1 MMVVTIAAV
10 ACTKP
15 RAATTTT
22 TTPADVIAPKSKVK
36 LAVLAVESD
45 KFPKVAKAATES
57 LAKAQV
63 TGIDETEISKVSVEV
78 VQLSIECVEPT
89 AACYQ
94 AVGRSLAANQ
104 LLFAQ
109 IVPGKKRALRVTI
122 TLFDVE
128 AGSPRTAA
136 DHTFASEREAA
147 EGLDGL
153 VAKATQP

>member
-1 MMVVTIAAV
+1 MVVAIV
-10 ACTKP
+10 AFACAKP

-22 TTPADVIAPKSKVK
+22 PAEVVAPKAKVK

-45 KFPKVAKAATES
+45 KFPKVAQAATES

-128 AGSPRTAA
+128 AGAPRTAA

-147 EGLDGL
+147 QGLDGL